1 MAHELHHRQA
11 LRLQAFIA
19 ANPAHAR
26 LLALGSFACCL
37 EAVVAMQGTG
47 PVTALKDLPDVQTRR
62 AQAASLDWIS
72 ESKLHEQAAAQAARD
87 RAGFSPLQND
97 ASGPFSGTHWC
108 DTLPQPLQD
117 V

>member
-1 MAHELHHRQA
+1 MTHDPQHRQA

-19 ANPAHAR
+19 ANPAHAQ

-47 PVTALKDLPDVQTRR
+47 PVTALKDLPAIKTRK

-72 ESKLHEQAAAQAARD
+72 ESQLHEQAAAQAARD
-87 RAGFSPLQND
+87 RAGLSPLPSD
-97 ASGPFSGTHWC
+97 VPLPLLGTDWC
-108 DTLPQPLQD
+108 DTLPQRL
-117 V
+117 

>member
-1 MAHELHHRQA
+1 MTHDPHHRQA

-19 ANPAHAR
+19 ANPGHAQ

-47 PVTALKDLPDVQTRR
+47 PVAALKALPSTQTRK

-72 ESKLHEQAAAQAARD
+72 ENLLHEQAAAKATRD
-87 RAGFSPLQND
+87 RAGFSPPQSD
-97 ASGPFSGTHWC
+97 ASVPFSDTHWH
-108 DTLPQPLQD
+108 DTQPLPLQGR
-117 V
+117 